1 MRKFLVYG
9 LVTVV
14 IGGLGVAFNSWE
26 YKGSVKARE
35 FDMPQNISSEVSDNS
50 ETSKTIEVKA
60 GETLEIDIENAKV
73 NFKYHSSDKVLVESI
88 EGIEKISYDEN
99 EKNIIISENNNINR
113 GRKVENLTITLPKDA
128 NFNLDIKTNDSNVS
142 GEIGNIKNLCVKSD
156 KGFADI
162 KINKVDNVDVNTGY
176 GNVGLAINEVKGQI
190 TGNVRVGSVNFDI
203 ENEEKI
209 NLNGYKVYSDNK
221 IIRVNETIKGN
232 QNVDIKGDLGKV
244 IFN

>member
-60 GETLEIDIENAKV
+60 GETLKIDIKNAKV

-99 EKNIIISENNNINR
+99 EKNIISF
-113 GRKVENLTITLPKDA
+113 L
-128 NFNLDIKTNDSNVS
+128 FIKKLLMFYLS
-142 GEIGNIKNLCVKSD
+142 
-156 KGFADI
+156 
-162 KINKVDNVDVNTGY
+162 
-176 GNVGLAINEVKGQI
+176 
-190 TGNVRVGSVNFDI
+190 
-203 ENEEKI
+203 
-209 NLNGYKVYSDNK
+209 YS
-221 IIRVNETIKGN
+221 
-232 QNVDIKGDLGKV
+232 
-244 IFN
+244 